1 MARRP
6 SRSPAALARVRV
18 KNRRKRYLDIHQEC
32 RYVHLLIAPFDKD
45 PLAYDRL
52 VRRFQSAPEREA
64 EGRKKGYS
72 GVLEADLWRSEAKAA
87 AAKNSLN
94 GSDTSYSESDGGGI
108 PAVEKDE
115 IPRDKEDGLKRWQ
128 KQMELM
134 FLRGGDPEFDYS
146 SVDQS
151 EEYDDRGLEEREVEE
166 AWFEEEEPQ
175 WITDSESSG
184 QSKALTGQTGLQDF

>member
-1 MARRP
+1 M
-6 SRSPAALARVRV
+6 
-18 KNRRKRYLDIHQEC
+18 
-32 RYVHLLIAPFDKD
+32 HLLIAPCDKD

-64 EGRKKGYS
+64 EGRMKGYS

-94 GSDTSYSESDGGGI
+94 ASDTSYEESDGGEIAAG
-108 PAVEKDE
+108 EKDE
-115 IPRDKEDGLKRWQ
+115 VPRDKEDGLKRWQ
-128 KQMELM
+128 KHMELM
-134 FLRGGDPEFDYS
+134 FLRGGDQEFEYS

-151 EEYDDRGLEEREVEE
+151 EEYDDRELEEREVEE
-166 AWFEEEEPQ
+166 AWFGEEEPQ
-175 WITDSESSG
+175 WIMDSESSG